1 MRYGSVCSGIE
12 AATVAWGPLGW
23 RPSFYSE
30 IDKNARKVLQH
41 HYPDVPL
48 HGDFTTI
55 KGEDYEDIDL
65 LCGGTPCQSYSV
77 AGRRMGLDDPRGE
90 LSLEFVA
97 LAKRLSAR
105 WVVWEN
111 VPGVLST
118 NGGRDFA
125 TFVGALAECGYGW
138 SYRVLDAQFFG
149 VPQRR
154 RRVVLV
160 AHSGGRTDRAA
171 SVLFEPQG
179 VYRDSSKG
187 RRAGPET
194 VGTLTTRT
202 GSSRDNFSAEVGH
215 CVVGSIDTGLS
226 ARTRQ
231 SAIAGHVVG
240 YFNPQSGGDMRGAD
254 LSPIASAQQK
264 SQRGGVLQSGRPR
277 WLTAVEC
284 ERLMGFPDGYTDV
297 PSVSYWRRHAM
308 LGNSWAVP
316 VFRWV
321 GERISMVDQA
331 SSASI

>member
-55 KGEDYEDIDL
+55 QDGDYEDIDL

-77 AGRRMGLDDPRGE
+77 AGRRLGLDDPRGE

-97 LAKRLSAR
+97 LAERLSAR

-125 TFVGALAECGYGW
+125 AFVGALAECGYGW
-138 SYRVLDAQFFG
+138 AYRILDAQFFG

-160 AHSGGRTDRAA
+160 AHSGGRADRAA
-171 SVLFEPQG
+171 SVLFEPQSVPG
-179 VYRDSSKG
+179 NSAEGRQKG
-187 RRAGPET
+187 AQT

-202 GSSRDNFSAEVGH
+202 GNSRDNFSAEVGH
-215 CVVGSIDTGLS
+215 CVVG
-226 ARTRQ
+226 
-231 SAIAGHVVG
+231 
-240 YFNPQSGGDMRGAD
+240 YFNLQSGGDMRGAD
-254 LSPIASAQQK
+254 LTPLASAQQK
-264 SQRGGVLQSGRPR
+264 CQRGGVLQNGRPR

-284 ERLMGFPDGYTDV
+284 ERLMGFEDGYTDV
-297 PSVSYWRRHAM
+297 PGVAYWRRHAL

-321 GERISMVDQA
+321 GERIDLVDQA
-331 SSASI
+331 SSASM

>member
-12 AATVAWGPLGW
+12 AATVAWEPLGW
-23 RPSFYSE
+23 KPAFYSE
-30 IDKNARKVLQH
+30 IDKNARKVLTH
-41 HYPDVPL
+41 HYPEVPL

-55 KGEDYEDIDL
+55 QRGDYEDVDL

-77 AGRRMGLDDPRGE
+77 AGRRLGLDDPRGE

-118 NGGRDFA
+118 NGGRDFG

-138 SYRVLDAQFFG
+138 AYRILDAQFFG

-160 AHSGGRTDRAA
+160 GHSGGRSDRAA
-171 SVLFEPQG
+171 SVLFDQHCLP
-179 VYRDSSKG
+179 RDSEK
-187 RRAGPET
+187 RRQPGSEV

-202 GSSRDNFSAEVGH
+202 GNSRDNFSAEVGH
-215 CVVGSIDTGLS
+215 L
-226 ARTRQ
+226 
-231 SAIAGHVVG
+231 IAG

-254 LSPIASAQQK
+254 LRPIASGQQK
-264 SQRGGVLQSGRPR
+264 CQRGGVLQNGRPR
-277 WLTAVEC
+277 WLTAREC
-284 ERLMGFPDGYTDV
+284 ERLMGFLDDYTNV
-297 PSVSYWRRHAM
+297 EGVSYWRRHA
-308 LGNSWAVP
+308 LCGNSWAVP
-316 VFRWV
+316 KFRWV
-321 GERISMVDQA
+321 GERIQMVEDL
-331 SSASI
+331 SDN